1 MSEQT
6 DNIFHDVLKNT
17 FEEYGLL
24 FSKEATVDYKNAMIQ
39 GVLEVSKED
48 PKTARVFIF
57 ILPLAHILSQLFTHN
72 RIVFNKVVSWVKKKN
87 LFSFV
92 PRLKKD
98 VIYDTLLSL
107 DVNISKSILGKLNC
121 DENTYHD
128 LCENLQNKTAFLTL
142 IGQCNTSGISHYLWT
157 SYYPIVVKNI
167 VSTWSNGNTEENGVL
182 DIFSIMNDELQNV
195 NDDEFAEGYKIGTS
209 VDVTNDAVFELL
221 YTGCFWW
228 YLELV
233 KKIDLDG
240 QTASELKSVFVQ
252 PAFEKQYE
260 ETSQLYKDGKLIQH
274 IRQLAEPYPWLRD
287 AFETATDDVSTIE
300 RKEEPQ
306 TSKIPAEIEAQKEA
320 DRKRKEA
327 ETFNLIKE
335 LLANTA
341 GEKDFFKNGFTLEH
355 LETFFKIIL
364 TDKDVLDA
372 LTKTDKRMKY
382 VYKGIVLE
390 KFCNIIGYLIHKE
403 VISDVQV
410 QVANALFG
418 MEETKM
424 AILYWKPIEK
434 TSQEAFDRDENLFK
448 TCCSYISNG
457 RTDYSKTFINPK
469 IREWIDVT
477 FDSIWQPQ

>member
-157 SYYPIVVKNI
+157 TYYPIVVKNI

-306 TSKIPAEIEAQKEA
+306 TSKIPAEIEAQKDA
-320 DRKRKEA
+320 LRKKKEA
-327 ETFNLIKE
+327 EAFNLIRD
-335 LLANTA
+335 LLINTA
-341 GEKDFFKNGFTLEH
+341 GEKDFFKEGFTLGQLIE
-355 LETFFKIIL
+355 FFEKIL
-364 TDKDVLDA
+364 TVDSVLDA
-372 LTKTDKRMKY
+372 VTKTNNKTKY

-390 KFCNIIGYLIHKE
+390 KFCNIIGYLISKE
-403 VISDVQV
+403 VIIYPQKK
-410 QVANALFG
+410 AAEALFG
-418 MEETKM
+418 MEETKT
-424 AILYWKPIEK
+424 AILNWKPADK
-434 TSQEAFDRDENLFK
+434 TSQEVFDREDNLFT
-448 TCCSYISNG
+448 TCCSYISHG
-457 RTDYSKTFINPK
+457 FKDTPKSFIEPK
-469 IREWIDVT
+469 IREWFDVT
-477 FDSIWQPQ
+477 LDSVRKPQ